1 MITSAWGQS
10 WRSSTW
16 FTITAMVAALFTDT
30 FLASFIVPIL
40 PYMLEVR
47 IGLDPSRT
55 QRTISWLLA
64 ENAAV
69 DVIVRIP
76 LAHFADKSTSTRG
89 WLLSALGIIMINTAA
104 TAAGLYLADEAQV
117 PILFITQSVQAV
129 ASSIMWVAGYTTVA
143 KVTSLENTAKTYAL
157 ISMASCLGYS
167 TGPMVSGTL
176 LQLKGYWVAWTSA
189 FLLLG
194 IDMAFRLLMV
204 EKKREEIDTTG
215 DSITEQDPDSERSAL
230 LSTHPDEPET
240 YAAPKT
246 IPNFYRC
253 IFSKVNFVAGVY
265 LSVVFGLLI
274 TSFNATIPL
283 HVRDVFGW
291 GGMQSGFMFACLQ
304 APRLAMSPFVGW
316 LKDRFGTRIPTAS
329 GFATLAPLF
338 WLLGVP
344 GSAQFPSIDTETW
357 GSTIYVSAMIL
368 IGFQTTFLNGSG
380 MIEATV
386 AMSELQKEYPGAFG
400 PNGGKSRAVAI
411 VGVAWTLGACIGP
424 LLGGTLNEKFGYYV
438 MNCVVGK
445 FPLPLKSAHY

>member
-40 PYMLEVR
+40 PYMLEAR

-104 TAAGLYLADEAQV
+104 TAAGLYLPV
-117 PILFITQSVQAV
+117 LFITQSVQAV

-189 FLLLG
+189 FVLLG
-194 IDMAFRLLMV
+194 IDMAFRLLML
-204 EKKREEIDTTG
+204 EKKREETDTTG
-215 DSITEQDPDSERSAL
+215 DSITEQDPVSERSAL
-230 LSTHPDEPET
+230 LSTHPEESET
-240 YAAPKT
+240 YATPKM

-316 LKDRFGTRIPTAS
+316 LKDRFGTRIPTAF

-368 IGFQTTFLNGSG
+368 IGFQTTLLNGSG

-438 MNCVVGK
+438 MNCVV
-445 FPLPLKSAHY
+445 